1 MLFVKSID
9 NYIFVNYFGVGANM
23 LKKVLFVISLLLLSS
38 ISSAQNNNL
47 PNGQEIYNQLKNLE
61 LYPNQVASVQNLT
74 LQKDVATF
82 NFIEGK
88 IYILQPVLGKTTG
101 LVFIGE
107 GTFQFTPP
115 TEMERYQLEK
125 FTDNENLSVRF
136 AELYL
141 RFTDK
146 TREEL
151 ESKLQFVAG
160 EVEGKAKDINGD
172 SRKRALKVLNKNV
185 NARVLEDLL
194 FAGEITEGSLAAGF
208 FYADIKARDERR
220 LFFIFDPKNIEE
232 VALYRDNPKLA
243 DTEFDMVCSF
253 HKEADYKEGN
263 PDEKEENKDE
273 INPKHYKLEVHLETN
288 GMMQLSCELSFV
300 PLVEGI
306 RAIPFQMDQ
315 RVEIKK
321 QLKSDSN
328 QVVLIAE
335 KGEYGFVAVFPHPLK
350 ANQEE
355 KLLVSDSAEILDRN
369 YFGMFFIESTVAWFP
384 RYGFNLRSTYDLTF
398 KTPKDYKFISVGEKI
413 KEWTEGRYLYT
424 HWKHDFPSKMVS
436 FNLGYFDIYQEK
448 KEGLPEVIV
457 YWNDDFHHKLSM
469 ELLKE
474 GYVVATGKD
483 MKKRIAADVLNSLN
497 FFQNAFGPYPFNHL
511 FATEIPA
518 YHGQAFTGL
527 LHLSWLTFQA
537 EEKFEEES
545 FRAHEVSHQW
555 WGHMVGWKS
564 YHDQW
569 LSEGFA
575 EYSGAWFAQNT
586 LKDNKKFF
594 GQLKNWRGNIVG
606 GHKVRQSD
614 GSKAGPLWLGR
625 RLNSSK
631 SYDYSTLVY
640 EKGAFVLHML
650 RNMLMDFKTFS
661 DDKFIEM
668 LKDYFQSHYGKNAT
682 TSDFQQIVEKHL
694 EQDMD
699 WFFKQWVYGI
709 EIPKYIY
716 SYSTEKVGDKYQVT
730 VKVRQEK
737 VAPDFK
743 MQVPVVVVYKQEGY
757 SIFRVWVDKPE
768 VEVKLPPV
776 SMEVKEIVF
785 NPFESVLAEVEEKK

>member
-1 MLFVKSID
+1 
-9 NYIFVNYFGVGANM
+9 M
-23 LKKVLFVISLLLLSS
+23 LKNLFILSLLIFLIS
-38 ISSAQNNNL
+38 ISSAQDKNL
-47 PNGQEIYNQLKNLE
+47 PDGQEIYQQLKNLE
-61 LYPNQVASVQNLT
+61 LYPNQVASVQNLI
-74 LQKDVATF
+74 LKRDAGIF
-82 NFIEGK
+82 NFQQGK
-88 IYILQPVLGKTTG
+88 FYVLQPVLGKVTG
-101 LVFIGE
+101 AVFIGE
-107 GTFQFTPP
+107 GIFQFTPP
-115 TEMERYQLEK
+115 TEIERYQLKK
-125 FTDNENLSVRF
+125 FTDTEILNARF
-136 AELYL
+136 SELYL
-141 RFTDK
+141 RFTDS
-146 TREEL
+146 TFEEL
-151 ESKLQFVAG
+151 KSKLHFAAG
-160 EVEGKAKDINGD
+160 EVEGQAKDIEKD
-172 SRKRALKVLNKNV
+172 CQKRALKVLNENL

-194 FAGEITEGSLAAGF
+194 FAGENREGSLAGGF
-208 FYADIKARDERR
+208 FYADIRVKEGRR
-220 LFFIFDPKNIEE
+220 LFFIFDPKYIEE

-243 DTEFDMVCSF
+243 DTEFDLVCSF
-253 HKEADYKEGN
+253 HKESDYKAGN
-263 PDEKEENKDE
+263 PEEKDESKDE
-273 INPKHYKLEVHLETN
+273 INPMHYKMEIQLETN
-288 GMMQLSCELSFV
+288 GKMRATCELTFI
-300 PLVEGI
+300 PLVDGI
-306 RAIPFQMDQ
+306 RVIPFWMDY
-315 RVEIKK
+315 RVEIEKK
-321 QLKSDSN
+321 PEQDPS
-328 QVVLIAE
+328 QVILIAE
-335 KGEYGFVAVFPHPLK
+335 KGEHGFVAVFPHPLK

-424 HWKHDFPSKMVS
+424 QWKHDFPSKMVS

-457 YWNDDFHHKLSM
+457 YWNDDFHHKLSI

-483 MKKRIAADVLNSLN
+483 MNKRIAADVLNSLN

-555 WGHMVGWKS
+555 WGHMVGWKT

-575 EYSGAWFAQNT
+575 DYSGAWFAQNT
-586 LKDNKKFF
+586 LKDNAKFF
-594 GQLKNWRGNIVG
+594 KELKYWRGNILG
-606 GHKVRQSD
+606 GHTKR
-614 GSKAGPLWLGR
+614 GSEGTKAGPLWLGR

-631 SYDYSTLVY
+631 SFDHSTLVY

-661 DDKFIEM
+661 DDKFIAL
-668 LKDYFQSHYGKNAT
+668 LKDFVSTYYGKNAS
-682 TSDFQQIVEKHL
+682 TSDFQKIVEKHMG
-694 EQDMD
+694 ENMD

-709 EIPKYIY
+709 EIPKYNY
-716 SYSTEKVGDKYQVT
+716 SYATEKVGDKYQVT
-730 VKVRQEK
+730 VKVKQEN
-737 VAPDFK
+737 VSPDFK
-743 MQVPVVVVYKQEGY
+743 MQVPVVVVYKPEGY
-757 SIFRVWVDKPE
+757 SIFRIWVDKPE

-776 SMEVKEIVF
+776 PMEVKEIVF